1 MAGMK
6 KQNLSQ
12 QVADRLLKDIIQ
24 ERRFAPG
31 EKLPNEN
38 ALAEHFGVSRA
49 TLREAVRFLVAQ
61 GSLEIRRGTGTFV
74 SEGIQYRKDFGFQE
88 LIRNQA
94 ELKELYEARM
104 LIEPRIVRLACRR
117 ASDDELRSIL
127 KLGAK
132 AEEDVK
138 NGIDAGE
145 ADQAFHAAIV
155 HAAHNDFLSQ
165 FIPLIFSAIAQ
176 FVALS
181 GGSDSL
187 GEIIVEDHRRI
198 LEFLCV
204 RDEIGA
210 ESAMT
215 VHMRRSV
222 QRLELTLEEL
232 PDRL

>member
-181 GGSDSL
+181 GSSDSL

-198 LEFLCV
+198 LEFLRV